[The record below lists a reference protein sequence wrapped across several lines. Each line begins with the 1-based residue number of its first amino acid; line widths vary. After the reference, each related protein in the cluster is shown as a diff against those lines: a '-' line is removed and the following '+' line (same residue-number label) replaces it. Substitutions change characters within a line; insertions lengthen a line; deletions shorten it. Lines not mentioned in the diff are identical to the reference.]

1 MDHPGVAGGG
11 NPPTAHVNVYGEIAG
26 NRWRTWLLI
35 GLFVGLVAL
44 LAYVLGAVAV
54 GGNAG
59 FFILPF
65 ALAIS
70 GGSALVSYCAGDKV
84 VLGMPQAHEVSA
96 QQEPQLHHVI
106 EELAIGAGIPKP
118 RVYVI
123 DDSAPN
129 AFAAGRDPAHPSVA
143 VTRGLVD
150 KLDRNELQ
158 GVLAHELSHVR
169 NFDIRVMLIVAV
181 LLGMAALL
189 SDWIFRTMFWGG
201 GRGRDRD
208 RGGNA
213 ILLVIGLVLAILTPI
228 IAQLIQLAVRKVGAI
243 ANPFRGNDH
252 ERPGEAVDR
261 RGVGGSKP
269 GEHGPGLV
277 GGFAVIAGFPQS
289 LPCLVE
295 FEALDDGR
303 VGPRRPPAE
312 VPGQV
317 LHQVVTDAVHQLR
330 GAFRLVI
337 DRAHHQNGRIHYG
350 TE

>member
-11 NPPTAHVNVYGEIAG
+11 NPPSAHVNVYDEIAG

-54 GGNAG
+54 GGNTG

-70 GGSALVSYCAGDKV
+70 GGSALVSYFAGDKI
-84 VLGMPQAHEVSA
+84 VLGMSQAHQVSD
-96 QQEPQLHHVI
+96 QQEPQLQHVI

-118 RVYVI
+118 KVYVI
-123 DDSAPN
+123 EDSAPN
-129 AFAAGRDPAHPSVA
+129 AFATGRDPAHSSVV
-143 VTRGLVD
+143 VTRGLLD

-201 GRGRDRD
+201 RRGRDRD

-213 ILLVIGLVLAILTPI
+213 ILLIIGLVLAILTPI
-228 IAQLIQLAVRKVGAI
+228 IAQLIQLALSRRREYLADASGALLT
-243 ANPFRGNDH
+243 R
-252 ERPGEAVDR
+252 
-261 RGVGGSKP
+261 
-269 GEHGPGLV
+269 
-277 GGFAVIAGFPQS
+277 S
-289 LPCLVE
+289 L
-295 FEALDDGR
+295 A
-303 VGPRRPPAE
+303 A
-312 VPGQV
+312 
-317 LHQVVTDAVHQLR
+317 
-330 GAFRLVI
+330 
-337 DRAHHQNGRIHYG
+337 
-350 TE
+350 